1 MSMCIYTQA
10 YDGYIY
16 LMDKAYLLTM
26 LIELESCQILEN
38 MSWRRRFAQVSFIR
52 LS

>member
-1 MSMCIYTQA
+1 MSRIDFIDNVYIYTQA

-16 LMDKAYLLTM
+16 LMDKVYLLTI

-38 MSWRRRFAQVSFIR
+38 MS
-52 LS
+52 